1 MRQSRTK
8 GKKMPRKYD
17 ERHRMPNKLI
27 EELAYGVTSQYL
39 QKYPYR
45 AHSVPVS
52 PEKIMDCL
60 WDFYVETED
69 LQSEYGTG
77 THGALFIYDGER
89 RVAIDKSIDPK
100 VNPRMLGRYN
110 FSVAHEAGHW
120 VIHAP
125 DMLADENAPLLL
137 GEKGKPTIL
146 CRSSN
151 RDERERQADRFA
163 GYLLMPRDLVYEA
176 WRAKYGDNSK
186 APNVFEE
193 LQELRERFHLPPDSR
208 KVFCQIA
215 HDFAATFAVSPEAMQ
230 IRLSELGLIK
240 LEEDN
245 QMDLF

>member
-1 MRQSRTK
+1 MARR
-8 GKKMPRKYD
+8 YD

-27 EELAYGVTSQYL
+27 EEYADGMIAQFR
-39 QKYPYR
+39 QKYPDTPVT
-45 AHSVPVS
+45 APVPVV
-52 PEKIMDCL
+52 KKMDCL
-60 WDFYVETED
+60 WDFYVEPED
-69 LQSEYGTG
+69 LQKEYGQG

-89 RVAIDKSIDPK
+89 RIAIDKSLDPE
-100 VNPRMLGRYN
+100 VVPQMLGRYN
-110 FSVAHEAGHW
+110 YSVAHEAGHW

-208 KVFCQIA
+208 KVSCQIA